1 MGYSSKT
8 FPKHLDSVHLILPIV
23 TGLSEI
29 LKVGNNDNLT
39 CLATFKME
47 TKEVME
53 LILSVD

>member
-1 MGYSSKT
+1 MGYSSKM
-8 FPKHLDSVHLILPIV
+8 FLKHLDSVQLNLPIV

-47 TKEVME
+47 TEEVME